1 MPQDWMNDPKLNGLD
16 KSKLALLQNLADQ
29 GGQKSPTELLP
40 FLMAAANQGK
50 NQGVKFNTN
59 EMEMNIEVLKQGQSP
74 QEAAK
79 MDKIINLMKMIR

>member
-1 MPQDWMNDPKLNGLD
+1 MPQDWMNDHKINGLD

-59 EMEMNIEVLKQGQSP
+59 EMEMIIEVLKEVLYA
-74 QEAAK
+74 QEADK
-79 MDKIINLMKMIR
+79 MDIIINLMKMIR

>member
-1 MPQDWMNDPKLNGLD
+1 
-16 KSKLALLQNLADQ
+16 
-29 GGQKSPTELLP
+29 
-40 FLMAAANQGK
+40 MAAANHGK

-59 EMEMNIEVLKQGQSP
+59 EMEMIIEVLKQGQSP

>member
-40 FLMAAANQGK
+40 FLMAAAN
-50 NQGVKFNTN
+50 
-59 EMEMNIEVLKQGQSP
+59 
-74 QEAAK
+74 
-79 MDKIINLMKMIR
+79 